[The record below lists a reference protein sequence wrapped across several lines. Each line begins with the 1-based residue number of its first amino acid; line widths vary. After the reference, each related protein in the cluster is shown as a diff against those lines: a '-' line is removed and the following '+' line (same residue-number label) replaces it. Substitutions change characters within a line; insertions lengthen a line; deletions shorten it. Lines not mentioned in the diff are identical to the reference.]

1 MAVLSAMVPSVC
13 AQTSLSLLEQLS
25 SVLALSH
32 THFSPTF
39 CIVSCSMMTSA
50 QPKCKK
56 GWNAKAKEKVKRPK
70 QDCKQREGNGA
81 KYITK
86 KERIGGR
93 GKGRTCPEVWRADSS
108 LNFLIFQ
115 GTNKSNASIHQGNSN
130 VSEWYTEEC

>member
-13 AQTSLSLLEQLS
+13 AQASLSLLEQLS

-39 CIVSCSMMTSA
+39 CIVTCSMMTSA

-70 QDCKQREGNGA
+70 QDCKGREGNGA

-86 KERIGGR
+86 DRREREGQDLPRGLEGR
-93 GKGRTCPEVWRADSS
+93 QLSQLFNLSR
-108 LNFLIFQ
+108 
-115 GTNKSNASIHQGNSN
+115 H
-130 VSEWYTEEC
+130 